1 MGQIQIGAGDDGS
14 GWNGGMAFPYAVEGR
29 RAPTRTLK
37 GSQRRRPNRPG
48 FSSVLR
54 RYRLSRFL

>member
-1 MGQIQIGAGDDGS
+1 MRPRRPELSQRDEFSSLRTRDLWRGS
-14 GWNGGMAFPYAVEGR
+14 
-29 RAPTRTLK
+29 L
-37 GSQRRRPNRPG
+37 RRRPNRPG